1 LAIANFVALE
11 SRQARMK
18 LASSSKFQITLLV
31 IVLFSFSAA
40 IQGQT
45 APAADRNA
53 PRDFNLLVLGDSIL
67 WGQGLKTEHKS
78 WFLVKNWLQQ
88 TQHFTV
94 KEKVEAHAGA
104 VIGAAGIA
112 PPRSLMVYG
121 EVNSAW
127 PTLHDQIDDALRAVG
142 DPAQIDLVLIDGCI
156 NDVNARRFLNAG
168 NSSQNIEALAQEK
181 CGAPVEQLLS
191 RVASSFPNAHI
202 VLTGYYPVIS
212 EKTSRDLFMRT
223 LAKMFYAALSS
234 EARRPSDKELFERLT
249 AISNAWYEASNRALM
264 DAVAKTNSELAAKA
278 SHQRVSF
285 ARIPFLPEHAFAA
298 RESRLWGF
306 DATTARKM
314 LALFTLGR
322 VSLHA
327 NDEVRSQR
335 SSMCEEF
342 FHKTRDETEDQKR
355 VRKDSLMICRL
366 AAIAH
371 PNRKGAAMYA
381 DAITDQLQSFIAG
394 VGWLRT
400 STVTASAQ

>member
-1 LAIANFVALE
+1 
-11 SRQARMK
+11 MK
-18 LASSSKFQITLLV
+18 LAWPSKFKITLVTVLV
-31 IVLFSFSAA
+31 FAFSTA
-40 IQGQT
+40 IHGQT
-45 APAADRNA
+45 APATDRSA

-78 WFLVKNWLQQ
+78 WFLVKNWLEQ
-88 TQHFTV
+88 TQHVTV

-104 VIGAAGIA
+104 VIGSAGTA
-112 PPRSLMVYG
+112 PPRSLTVYG

-127 PTLHDQIDDALRAVG
+127 PTLHDQIDDAVRVIG
-142 DPAQIDLVLIDGCI
+142 DPSQIDLVLVDGCI

-168 NSSQNIEALAQEK
+168 NSSQNIELLAQEK
-181 CGAPVEQLLS
+181 CGAPVEALLS

-202 VLTGYYPVIS
+202 VVTGYYPVIS
-212 EKTSRDLFMRT
+212 GKTSRDLFMRT
-223 LAKMFYAALSS
+223 LAKMFYAALTP
-234 EARRPSDKELFERLT
+234 EARRPSDKELLDRLT

-264 DAVAKTNSELAAKA
+264 DAVAKTNAELAGRA
-278 SHQRVSF
+278 SRQRVSF

-314 LALFTLGR
+314 LAVLTLGK

-335 SSMCEEF
+335 SSMCEDF
-342 FHKTRDETEDQKR
+342 FGKKSGETEDQKR
-355 VRKDSLMICRL
+355 GRKDSLMICRL

-371 PNRKGAAMYA
+371 PNRKGAVMYA
-381 DAITDQLQSFIAG
+381 DAITEQVQAFI
-394 VGWLRT
+394 VNTGWLRT
-400 STVTASAQ
+400 TTAAAAAQ